1 MPKCWRIQ
9 PHDAAAVSRLERA
22 VGVSPVLARLLAARG
37 VAEDDART
45 FLAGSLSD
53 LRDPELLP
61 GVAEAADRIVAAVKA
76 GRRVCIYGDYDA
88 DGMTATAIL
97 AGCLQAID
105 ADYFWYVPDRF
116 DEGYGLNAGALKT
129 IQEKGAGLVVTVDCG
144 IASVAEAA
152 AARELG
158 LELIV
163 TDHHAFEDELPQ
175 ADVLVHPRL
184 PGHAYPFGELC
195 GAGVAFKLAWAIAT
209 RVSGAKQVTPRLRAM
224 LLKGIG
230 LAAVGTVA
238 DVVPLLDENRIYVR
252 HGLEALRSR
261 GGPGVERLLELAK
274 LHEKSRIDS
283 EDVAFRLAPR
293 LNATGRMGMAAVGI
307 ELLLTDDVARGHQ
320 LAEYAHELNTQRES
334 IERSIQLAATKQ
346 ATERFDPATAPA
358 LVLAARGW
366 HPGVIGIVAGR
377 LAEKFHRPV
386 VMIAQDEHQGRE
398 AIGSIRSVP
407 GFDVHEPLLACRD
420 LLRSCGGHA
429 AAAGLRVD
437 DSQIDAFREKFCGEV
452 AARMSAGLR
461 TATLDIDGE
470 TTLAALSLRVVEE
483 IERLAPF
490 GQANRRPV
498 LCSSGVALAAPA
510 RTIGEGGRHLQLS
523 LVQHGAT
530 IRGVAFGAGDW
541 LPHLPSPG
549 EPFHIA
555 FRPVVNEF
563 RGRRS
568 AEVQL
573 VDWRPDGVD
582 VAQELPP
589 LAAAEA

>member
-22 VGVSPVLARLLAARG
+22 LGVSPVLARLLAARG
-37 VAEDDART
+37 VAENDART

-53 LRDPELLP
+53 LRDPEQLP
-61 GVAEAADRIVAAVKA
+61 GVAEAADRIVAAAKA
-76 GRRVCIYGDYDA
+76 GRRICIYGDYDA

-105 ADYFWYVPDRF
+105 ATCFWYVPDRF
-116 DEGYGLNAGALKT
+116 DEGYGLNAEALKT
-129 IQEKGAGLVVTVDCG
+129 IKEKGAGLVVTVDCG

-152 AARELG
+152 VARELG

-163 TDHHAFEDELPQ
+163 TDHHAFEDQLPA

-184 PGHAYPFGELC
+184 PGHDYPFGELC

-209 RVSGAKQVTPRLRAM
+209 RASGAKQVTPRLRAM
-224 LLKGIG
+224 LLKSIG

-261 GGPGVERLLELAK
+261 GGPGVARLLELAK
-274 LHEKSRIDS
+274 LHEKSRLDS
-283 EDVAFRLAPR
+283 EDVAFRVAPR

-320 LAEYAHELNTQRES
+320 LAEYAHELNSQRES

-346 ATERFDPATAPA
+346 ATERFDPAADPA

-407 GFDVHEPLLACRD
+407 GFDVHEPLLACRE

-452 AARMSAGLR
+452 AARMSEGLR
-461 TATLDIDGE
+461 TATLEIDGE
-470 TTLAALSLRVVEE
+470 TTLSALSLRVVEE

-498 LCSSGVALAAPA
+498 LCSSRVALAAPA
-510 RTIGEGGRHLQLS
+510 RTMGEGGRHLQLS

-541 LPHLPSPG
+541 LPHLPAPG

-582 VAQELPP
+582 VSQELPP
-589 LAAAEA
+589 LAAGSA

>member
-1 MPKCWRIQ
+1 
-9 PHDAAAVSRLERA
+9 
-22 VGVSPVLARLLAARG
+22 
-37 VAEDDART
+37 
-45 FLAGSLSD
+45 
-53 LRDPELLP
+53 
-61 GVAEAADRIVAAVKA
+61 
-76 GRRVCIYGDYDA
+76 
-88 DGMTATAIL
+88 
-97 AGCLQAID
+97 
-105 ADYFWYVPDRF
+105 
-116 DEGYGLNAGALKT
+116 
-129 IQEKGAGLVVTVDCG
+129 
-144 IASVAEAA
+144 
-152 AARELG
+152 
-158 LELIV
+158 
-163 TDHHAFEDELPQ
+163 
-175 ADVLVHPRL
+175 
-184 PGHAYPFGELC
+184 
-195 GAGVAFKLAWAIAT
+195 VAFKLAWAIAT
-209 RVSGAKQVTPRLRAM
+209 RASGAKQVTPRLRAM

-261 GGPGVERLLELAK
+261 GGPGVARLLELAK
-274 LHEKSRIDS
+274 LHEKSRLDS
-283 EDVAFRLAPR
+283 EDVAFRVAPR
-293 LNATGRMGMAAVGI
+293 LNATGRMGMATVGI

-320 LAEYAHELNTQRES
+320 LAEYAHELNAQRES

-346 ATERFDPATAPA
+346 AAERFDPAADPA

-377 LAEKFHRPV
+377 LAEKYHRPV

-398 AIGSIRSVP
+398 AIGSLRSVP
-407 GFDVHEPLLACRD
+407 GFDVHAPLLACRE

-437 DSQIDAFREKFCGEV
+437 DGQIDAFREKFCGEV
-452 AARMSAGLR
+452 ASRMAKGLR
-461 TATLDIDGE
+461 TATLTIDGE
-470 TTLAALSLRVVEE
+470 TTLAALTLRVVEE

-490 GQANRRPV
+490 GNANHRPL
-498 LCSSGVALAAPA
+498 LCSSRVSLAAPA
-510 RTIGEGGRHLQLS
+510 RTMGEGGRHLQLS

-541 LPHLPSPG
+541 LPHLPPPG

-573 VDWRPDGVD
+573 VDWRPDGID
-582 VAQELPP
+582 VTQELPP
-589 LAAAEA
+589 LAAAHG

>member
-9 PHDAAAVSRLERA
+9 PHDAAVVSRLERA

-37 VAEDDART
+37 VAEADART
-45 FLAGSLSD
+45 FLSGKLSD

-61 GVAEAADRIVAAVKA
+61 GVAEAADRIVAAVQA
-76 GRRVCIYGDYDA
+76 GRRICIYGDYDA

-97 AGCLQAID
+97 AGCLQAIH
-105 ADYFWYVPDRF
+105 ADFFWYVPDRF
-116 DEGYGLNAGALKT
+116 DEGYGLNAGALEKV
-129 IQEKGAGLVVTVDCG
+129 QEKGARLVITVDCG
-144 IASVAEAA
+144 IASVAEAVV
-152 AARELG
+152 ARELG

-163 TDHHAFEDELPQ
+163 TDHHAFEDDLPE

-184 PGHAYPFGELC
+184 PGQDYPFGDLC

-209 RVSGAKQVTPRLRAM
+209 RASGAKQVTPRLRGM

-261 GGPGVERLLELAK
+261 GGPGLSRLLELAK
-274 LHEKSRIDS
+274 LHEKSALDS

-307 ELLLTDDVARGHQ
+307 ELLLTDDPTRGHQ
-320 LAEYAHELNTQRES
+320 LAEYAHELNAQRES

-346 ATERFDPATAPA
+346 ATDRFDPAADPA

-437 DSQIDAFREKFCGEV
+437 DDRIDAFREQFCREV
-452 AARMSAGLR
+452 ASRMSEGLR

-470 TTLAALSLRVVEE
+470 TTLASLTLRAVEE
-483 IERLAPF
+483 IEQLAPF
-490 GQANRRPV
+490 GNANRRPV
-498 LCSSGVALAAPA
+498 LCSSRVSLAAPA
-510 RTIGEGGRHLQLS
+510 RTMGEGGRHLQLS

-541 LPHLPSPG
+541 LPHLPQPG

-555 FRPVVNEF
+555 FRPVVNEY

-582 VAQELPP
+582 VAAELPP
-589 LAAAEA
+589 LAAVGS

>member
-9 PHDAAAVSRLERA
+9 PHDAAAVSRLERS
-22 VGVSPVLARLLAARG
+22 VGISPVLARLLAARG

-76 GRRVCIYGDYDA
+76 GKRLCIYGDYDA

-97 AGCLQAID
+97 AGCLQALN
-105 ADYFWYVPDRF
+105 ADFFWYVPDRF
-116 DEGYGLNAGALKT
+116 DEGYGLNAGALAT
-129 IQEKGAGLVVTVDCG
+129 IKEKGAGLVVTVDCG
-144 IASVAEAA
+144 IASVAEAV
-152 AARELG
+152 AARALG

-163 TDHHAFEDELPQ
+163 TDHHAFEDELPE

-184 PGHAYPFGELC
+184 PGHDYPFGELC

-209 RVSGAKQVTPRLRAM
+209 RASGAKQVTPRLRAM

-230 LAAVGTVA
+230 LAAVGT
-238 DVVPLLDENRIYVR
+238 VVPLLDENRIYVR

-261 GGPGVERLLELAK
+261 GGPGVARLLELAK
-274 LHEKSRIDS
+274 LHEKSRLDS
-283 EDVAFRLAPR
+283 EDVAFRVAPR
-293 LNATGRMGMAAVGI
+293 LNATGRMGMATVGI

-320 LAEYAHELNTQRES
+320 LAEYAHELNAQRES

-346 ATERFDPATAPA
+346 AAERFDPAADPA

-377 LAEKFHRPV
+377 LAEKYHRPV

-398 AIGSIRSVP
+398 AIGSLRSVP
-407 GFDVHEPLLACRD
+407 GFDVHAPLLACRE

-437 DSQIDAFREKFCGEV
+437 DGQIDAFREKFCGEV
-452 AARMSAGLR
+452 ASRMAKGLR
-461 TATLDIDGE
+461 TATLTIDGE
-470 TTLAALSLRVVEE
+470 TTLAALTLRVVEE

-490 GQANRRPV
+490 GNANHRPL
-498 LCSSGVALAAPA
+498 LCSSRVSLAAPA
-510 RTIGEGGRHLQLS
+510 RTMGEGGRHLQLS

-541 LPHLPSPG
+541 LPHLPPPG

-573 VDWRPDGVD
+573 VDWRPDGID
-582 VAQELPP
+582 VTQELPP
-589 LAAAEA
+589 LAAAHG